1 MDWEDVVK
9 RIRYTEE
16 GQKIIRIFNE
26 YTKEMREIQEKSR
39 TQEHAQKY
47 IDAYAK
53 HIGKLEDMFEIKE

>member
-1 MDWEDVVK
+1 MK

-26 YTKEMREIQEKSR
+26 YTKEMREIQEESR
-39 TQEHAQKY
+39 TQEQAQKY

-53 HIGKLEDMFEIKE
+53 HVGKLEDMFEIKE